1 MPKKGKLNVGK
12 NANMKMLK
20 TTACSVSEAYDRFRN
35 DNPLLMRKKFQMKD
49 VWFRRDQPDVELFR
63 TEIAFDVELY
73 VILVALLAG
82 TVCLFYKIVRCLERQ
97 RVRRLEKACC
107 RAKKA

>member
-1 MPKKGKLNVGK
+1 MPEKGKRTVGK
-12 NANMKMLK
+12 KMIQ
-20 TTACSVSEAYDRFRN
+20 TTARSVSEAYDRFRN

-49 VWFRRDQPDVELFR
+49 VWFRRDQPDTELFR

-73 VILVALLAG
+73 VILIALLAG
-82 TVCLFYKIVRCLERQ
+82 AVYLFYKIVRCLERQ

-107 RAKKA
+107 CAKNA

>member
-1 MPKKGKLNVGK
+1 MPEKGIRTVGK
-12 NANMKMLK
+12 KMIK
-20 TTACSVSEAYDRFRN
+20 TTTRSVSEAYDRFRN

-73 VILVALLAG
+73 VIIIALLAG
-82 TVCLFYKIVRCLERQ
+82 TAVLFYRIVRCLERQ
-97 RVRRLEKACC
+97 RIHRIERKYL
-107 RAKKA
+107 RAKNG